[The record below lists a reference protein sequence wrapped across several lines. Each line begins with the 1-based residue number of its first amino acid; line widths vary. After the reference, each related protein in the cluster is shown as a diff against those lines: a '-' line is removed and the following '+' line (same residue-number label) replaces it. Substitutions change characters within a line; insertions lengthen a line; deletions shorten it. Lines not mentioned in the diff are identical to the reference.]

1 MLCGTASLADMCQ
14 PAWSSSSAA
23 CRPGATFREM
33 AARCRAMP
41 SVLHQGRTKAAALPS
56 RGQIAPKMYVDAVRW
71 SFGAEGRVP
80 RRAQRRVTLFFWPI
94 LASSPNQMGWTAQ
107 AASMMRQCGS

>member
-1 MLCGTASLADMCQ
+1 
-14 PAWSSSSAA
+14 
-23 CRPGATFREM
+23 M

-80 RRAQRRVTLFFWPI
+80 RRAQRRVILFFWPI
-94 LASSPNQMGWTAQ
+94 LASSPNQTSIRSRFDPLVARDRIQALGERFLKASTAP
-107 AASMMRQCGS
+107 AAWA